1 MTKYN
6 IWFFSSLL
14 ISTVVALPI
23 ITVFLS
29 FLSETSDYYIL
40 LKDTFLFEYIFNSL
54 FILFF
59 VVLITFFLGVLSA
72 YFVSFYEFPFSN
84 FFSWSLILAFAVPGY
99 IYAFSIIAFFENYG
113 TAFSMLTYFFGESN
127 YNLIIPKIDGIF
139 GAILAISFSLFPY
152 VYVLTRASFHFQ
164 SNNYIEVGKNLGLSS
179 KESFFKIILPS
190 ARPAI
195 FAGLALVS
203 MECLSDFG
211 TVSFFSVNTLTT
223 GIYNSWLSYD
233 DLNTANQ
240 ISFIL
245 LLFILFL
252 LSVEIYSRK
261 EARYHQPGSGF
272 KPITKIKLSG
282 KKSFLPFI
290 FCSLIIFI
298 SFLFPVSQMIY
309 WTIKFPKYF
318 QDINV
323 INMNINTLLLVLL
336 ASISIVIISLFI
348 NYGNRISKSKIL
360 TYLTNFSISGYAIP
374 GVILAVSFITL
385 FSNVSDFL
393 SENLGFKSSKGI
405 FIGSILGLIIAY
417 FIRFFS
423 LSFNGIKSSYEKIN
437 NSIDD
442 SAYLL
447 GYSKVKTFLKI
458 HVPYLKTNVI
468 LIMLLISLEV
478 IKELPITLILRPFNF
493 ETFATQA
500 YIYASQDLLEAAA
513 LPSLFLIFWST
524 ILILISSK
532 YILSKKN

>member
-6 IWFFSSLL
+6 IWFYSSLF
-14 ISTVVALPI
+14 IATIVAIPI
-23 ITVFLS
+23 ITVFSS
-29 FLSETSDYYIL
+29 FFGETSDYYIL

-54 FILFF
+54 FILLF
-59 VVLITFFLGVLSA
+59 VLIITFFLGVLSA
-72 YFVSFYEFPFSN
+72 YFISFYEFPLSK

-113 TAFSMLTYFFGESN
+113 TAFSILTYFFGEDN
-127 YNLIIPKIDGIF
+127 YNLIIPKFDGIK
-139 GAILAISFSLFPY
+139 GAILAISFSLYPY
-152 VYVLTRASFHFQ
+152 VYVLTRASFHYQ
-164 SNNYIEVGKNLGLSS
+164 SSNYIEVGKNLGLTS
-179 KESFFKIILPS
+179 KETFFKIILPS

-195 FAGLALVS
+195 IAGLALVS

-223 GIYNSWLSYD
+223 GIYNSWISFD

-245 LLFILFL
+245 LIFILFL
-252 LSVEIYSRK
+252 FSIEIYSRK
-261 EARYHQPGSGF
+261 DARYHQPGSGF
-272 KPITKIKLSG
+272 KPITKIKLNG
-282 KKSFLPFI
+282 KKSLLPFVV
-290 FCSLIIFI
+290 CSFILLI

-309 WTIKFPKYF
+309 WTFKFPKYF
-318 QDINV
+318 QDLNIIKIN
-323 INMNINTLLLVLL
+323 IDTLLLVLL
-336 ASISIVIISLFI
+336 SSVFILVISLII
-348 NYGNRISKSKIL
+348 NYGSRVSKSKIL
-360 TYLTNFSISGYAIP
+360 NYLTNFSITGYAIP
-374 GVILAVSFITL
+374 GVILAVAFITF
-385 FSNVSDFL
+385 FSNLSDFFT
-393 SENLGFKSSKGI
+393 ENFHFKSTKSF
-405 FIGSILGLIIAY
+405 FIGSIYGLILAY

-437 NSIDD
+437 SSIDE

-447 GYSKVKTFLKI
+447 GYSKLKTFFKI
-458 HVPYLKTNVI
+458 HIPYLKTNVT
-468 LIMLLISLEV
+468 LIILLISLEV

-524 ILILISSK
+524 VFILCSSK

>member
-14 ISTVVALPI
+14 IATIVALPI

-29 FLSETSDYYIL
+29 FFSETSDYYIL
-40 LKDTFLFEYIFNSL
+40 LKDTFLFEYIYNSL

-59 VVLITFFLGVLSA
+59 VILITFFLGVLSA
-72 YFVSFYEFPFSN
+72 YFLSFYTFPFSN

-113 TAFSMLTYFFGESN
+113 TAFSILTYFFGEAN

-152 VYVLTRASFHFQ
+152 VYVLARASFHYQ

-179 KESFFKIILPS
+179 QATFFKIILPS

-223 GIYNSWLSYD
+223 GIYNSWLSFD

-245 LLFILFL
+245 LIFILFL
-252 LSVEIYSRK
+252 LSVEVYSRK
-261 EARYHQPGSGF
+261 EARYHQPGRGF

-282 KKSFLPFI
+282 KNAFLPFI
-290 FCSLIIFI
+290 VCSLILFV
-298 SFLFPVSQMIY
+298 SFLFPLSQMIY

-318 QDINV
+318 QDLNI
-323 INMNINTLLLVLL
+323 ISMNINTLLLVLL
-336 ASISIVIISLFI
+336 ASITIVIISLFI
-348 NYGNRISKSKIL
+348 NYGNRISRSKIL
-360 TYLTNFSISGYAIP
+360 AYLTNFSVSGYAIP
-374 GVILAVSFITL
+374 GVILAVAFITF
-385 FSNVSDFL
+385 FSNVSDYL
-393 SENLGFKSSKGI
+393 SENLGLGNSKSI
-405 FIGSILGLIIAY
+405 FIGSIFGLILAY
-417 FIRFFS
+417 FVRFFS

-437 NSIDD
+437 NSIDE
-442 SAYLL
+442 SAFLL
-447 GYSKVKTFLKI
+447 GYSKIKTFIKI
-458 HVPYLKTNVI
+458 HVPYLKVNII

-513 LPSLFLIFWST
+513 LPSLFLIFWSS
-524 ILILISSK
+524 ILILLSSK